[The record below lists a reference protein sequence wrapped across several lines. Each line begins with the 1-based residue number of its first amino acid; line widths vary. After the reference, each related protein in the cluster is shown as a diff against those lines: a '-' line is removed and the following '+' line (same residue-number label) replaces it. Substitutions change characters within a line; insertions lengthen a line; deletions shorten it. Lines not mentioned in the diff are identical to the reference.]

1 MTLERNLRHARE
13 KKKVGIKDR
22 SHGKGKSPSVLEHRI
37 YKKGVEQTA
46 AVSNP

>member
-13 KKKVGIKDR
+13 KKEGIKDK
-22 SHGKGKSPSVLEHRI
+22 SHGKGKSPSMLEHRI
-37 YKKGVEQTA
+37 YKKGVELTA